1 MLHDMISS
9 NPADRARRALAA
21 APAARRCRAAVF
33 ALGLAA
39 AAAGAAEANAAA
51 DAAETSAA
59 VGTVDA
65 IEAGGAPT
73 AIVVTATRH
82 PQLEIEAPAALGV
95 VTRRDIESRGADNV
109 IEAIRGETG
118 VSLQGKA
125 IGGRKV
131 ISLRGLDSKHTLFLV
146 DGRRVGASDGVI
158 GHSDFQYDWIDVD
171 DIERVEIVRG
181 PLSVLYGSEAM
192 GGVVNIITRQPGD
205 AWHLGTT
212 VEGRQ
217 ADGGR
222 GGSGGRA
229 SLRIDGPLGPGLALR
244 AGASRLERSALA
256 SPVDPTVS
264 ELEGRDKTDGW
275 AALAWQPVTGQRL
288 DAEVHSSHERRWA
301 EARERSGR
309 RRYNETV
316 NLVDRQLGSLAWEAD
331 WGDVGTAST
340 LATQLRAYESTI
352 DVVNQRTNNVSVNP
366 PQRIDER
373 VLEGQARA
381 RLGAQD
387 LVGGFEARNEALS
400 DPGLPDGRSVAL
412 HRSLYVQDETNLAR
426 ALRLTL
432 GARYDG
438 HSLFGHQISP
448 RVYLVWRDAGP
459 WTIKGGYSHGFMAP
473 NLKQIVPGAR
483 AEGPNL
489 VYGNPDLRPETSD
502 SVELG
507 LGWQRAGRELQLMV
521 FDQRVDHLIDLKL
534 LSPGAVP
541 GTGSYV
547 YENLVRARLSG
558 AEASWVEPLASGFA
572 LGLSYGY
579 LDARG
584 DDGQRLL
591 QRPRHSAT
599 LRLDWQQGPWRA
611 GLRTEYS
618 ADERLAAAVAGN
630 PSQPAPSVT
639 LVGAQVARTLP
650 AGLDLSLGVDN
661 LTNVSL
667 AAKSPLFTA
676 VEPPRTWRFALRGRW

>member
-1 MLHDMISS
+1 MLDAMRFPNTPRHACRT
-9 NPADRARRALAA
+9 PAACTAGIRGQVAALAI
-21 APAARRCRAAVF
+21 
-33 ALGLAA
+33 GLAVA
-39 AAAGAAEANAAA
+39 GTVGAAEAA
-51 DAAETSAA
+51 DASDATAATS
-59 VGTVDA
+59 
-65 IEAGGAPT
+65 
-73 AIVVTATRH
+73 IVVTATRH
-82 PQLEIEAPAALGV
+82 PQLEIEAPAALDV

-171 DIERVEIVRG
+171 DIERIEIVRG

-205 AWHLGTT
+205 TWRFGTT

-222 GGSGGRA
+222 GGSGARA
-229 SLRIDGPLGPGLALR
+229 SLRVDGPLAPGLTLR
-244 AGASRLERSALA
+244 AGASRMRRSAIA
-256 SPVDPTVS
+256 SPADPTLS
-264 ELEGRDKTDGW
+264 ELEGRDKSDGW
-275 AALAWQPVTGQRL
+275 TALAWQPASGQRIE
-288 DAEVHSSHERRWA
+288 AEYYSTRERRWA
-301 EARERSGR
+301 DARERSGR
-309 RRYNETV
+309 RRYNQTV
-316 NLVDRQLGSLAWEAD
+316 NLIDRRLGSLAWDAD
-331 WGDVGTAST
+331 WGAVGAAST
-340 LATQLRAYESTI
+340 LATQLRAYDSTI
-352 DVVNQRTNNVSVNP
+352 DAVNQRTNNVPVNP
-366 PQRIDER
+366 PQRIGDR
-373 VLEGQARA
+373 VLEGQART
-381 RLGAQD
+381 RLGAQE
-387 LVGGFEARNEALS
+387 LVLGFESRNESLS
-400 DPGLPDGRSVAL
+400 DPGLPGGRSVAL
-412 HRSLYVQDETNLAR
+412 HRSLYLQDETDIGR
-426 ALRLTL
+426 ALRLTA

-438 HSLFGHQISP
+438 HSLYGHEISP
-448 RVYLVWRDAGP
+448 RVYLVWHGDGP
-459 WTIKGGYSHGFMAP
+459 WTLKGGYSHGFMAP

-483 AEGPNL
+483 VEGPNL

-502 SVELG
+502 SVEVG
-507 LGWQRAGRELQLMV
+507 FGWQRAGRELQVMV
-521 FDQRVDHLIDLKL
+521 FDQRVDHLIDLAL
-534 LSPGAVP
+534 LAPGAAP

-558 AEASWVEPLASGFA
+558 IEASWVEPLAGGLV

-584 DDGQRLL
+584 DNGQRLL

-599 LRLDWQQGPWRA
+599 LRLDWQHGVWRA
-611 GLRTEYS
+611 GLRTEYG
-618 ADERLAAAVAGN
+618 ADELLAAAVAGN
-630 PSQPAPSVT
+630 PPSPAPSVT
-639 LVGAQVARTLP
+639 LVGAQVTRALR
-650 AGLDLSLGVDN
+650 AGLDLTLGVDN

-676 VEPPRTWRFALRGRW
+676 VEPPRTWRVALRGRW